1 MSKSLKAAL
10 VFLILSALLIVYG
23 IVASVFS
30 PTFAQNS
37 LGWGFLVLF
46 LLMLSAMCFL
56 WWSIPKIGAWLSGS
70 PPSPPQ
76 ESGSPPHETVEEHFE
91 HGNNLF
97 SEEHYEQAIIEYT
110 NAIKLD
116 PKFAGAYYNRGVTY
130 GKKEQYELAIA
141 DYSEAIKVYPKHAD
155 AYYSQGLTYGKKG
168 QYDLAIAD
176 FNKVIEFSSKNANAY
191 YNRGLSYSKKGQY
204 DLAIADLNI
213 VLKLSTESLL
223 TEQAQKLINELQE
236 K

>member
-70 PPSPPQ
+70 PPSPTQ
-76 ESGSPPHETVEEHFE
+76 ETVEGHFGR
-91 HGNNLF
+91 GNDLF

-116 PKFAGAYYNRGVTY
+116 PKLAGAYYNRGVTY
-130 GKKEQYELAIA
+130 SKKEQYELAIA
-141 DYSEAIKVYPKHAD
+141 DYSKAMKVYPKYVD
-155 AYYSQGLTYGKKG
+155 AYYSRGLIYGKKG
-168 QYDLAIAD
+168 QYNLAITDFSKAIKLNPQYAD
-176 FNKVIEFSSKNANAY
+176 AY
-191 YNRGLSYSKKGQY
+191 YNRGRAYVKKGQY

-223 TEQAQKLINELQE
+223 TEQAKQLINELQE
-236 K
+236 KLKN